1 MFLVISCF
9 KSESFIV
16 INILTIFQNGI
27 EYFLSTWFQQACVT
41 PFVKKVLSSSLLR
54 LNQKKVV
61 SLTLFRGDNF
71 NFDSNQ
77 IKGSCAAVVRSRVS
91 VGAFWLSFD
100 SLMVEGWNLVGV
112 WGILRKKNCRD
123 FRPDINRKWAKNH
136 RNRPNYGENRRKLYF
151 PNVAIENWILGIKE
165 GSIRNIL
172 RKKILAAK
180 WGRGVK
186 IGTQK
191 FFSSK
196 MISIWKI

>member
-77 IKGSCAAVVRSRVS
+77 IKGSCAAVVRETAVTRAVIKPLY
-91 VGAFWLSFD
+91 LSSKTKAD
-100 SLMVEGWNLVGV
+100 VV
-112 WGILRKKNCRD
+112 
-123 FRPDINRKWAKNH
+123 
-136 RNRPNYGENRRKLYF
+136 
-151 PNVAIENWILGIKE
+151 
-165 GSIRNIL
+165 
-172 RKKILAAK
+172 AAK
-180 WGRGVK
+180 INTTLAIV
-186 IGTQK
+186 INH
-191 FFSSK
+191 
-196 MISIWKI
+196 SILTESINSLALYEAPLGPKNKL